1 MNKDYVLNV
10 TEAKRAKIVEELKE
24 FKMKNA
30 EYDFESGSL
39 IDIAVGDAVIENYE
53 HDDASYIGISAE
65 HNHTS
70 MVIDYYGEFRGGYP
84 YISPSLEKWAE
95 KKGLYWEWMNAAVIV
110 LYPV

>member
-70 MVIDYYGEFRGGYP
+70 MVIDYYGESHRAHP
-84 YISPSLEKWAE
+84 
-95 KKGLYWEWMNAAVIV
+95 
-110 LYPV
+110 